1 MTRPTAGDITVHR
14 CVVRVVRQGGWSW
27 GPDPESLVQQVIE
40 ALPELLAERF
50 DARLAG
56 EGPDVEITEPVRV
69 SVLLGRSVGAGRFSL
84 ADMVVDPEVDVLAD
98 VVTVPVTSSDDG
110 ESIVDGRAD
119 GAWLAP
125 TPAMLFGELAERGE
139 LAALLALL
147 PDESLRVYVLALV
160 EDAVSEPPAAI
171 FDCVTAELARR
182 LSVEAVAV
190 SDLGLLVRSLSGS
203 SATPDRVPTD
213 DGAATDAVA
222 ARVEVAGAPAEA
234 VGETRVSSVLP
245 FLLAG
250 PLARTGYLDAI
261 GPALA
266 GAGQLAQAPLFAA
279 ALAYKVL
286 GDPAR
291 GWRHTNES
299 HAAAA
304 AFAGLE
310 SVPDLGD
317 FADRVR
323 HALPVLDGVLALSLC
338 RGHDPADP
346 LLVAGVD
353 GGLLL
358 VDTVGMFPIAW
369 APEVAG
375 LLPHWAACGRPSVA
389 VCDSPL
395 PPSSLQDLAS
405 AGVRLVTNVRPLR
418 GDPLSRAPWRTPLW
432 TFGEPDIR
440 LAADLPG
447 HAGHL
452 DELTRALFATRRAV
466 PRAPDG
472 ALERSVGLAASLG
485 LGMIAWMLW
494 RDRETPDPVLALT
507 RFADLEATVQYT
519 RDAVRVKVPLG
530 RRHTDLWRSGALA
543 DVPDVVWL
551 GGRPLTFSGG

>member
-27 GPDPESLVQQVIE
+27 GPDPESLVKQVIG
-40 ALPELLAERF
+40 ALPDLLAERF
-50 DARLAG
+50 DAQLTG

-69 SVLLGRSVGAGRFSL
+69 SVLLGRPALAGQFSL
-84 ADMVVDPEVDVLAD
+84 ADMVVEPEIDVLAD
-98 VVTVPVTSSDDG
+98 VVAVPVASTDAG
-110 ESIVDGRAD
+110 ESIVD

-125 TPAMLFGELAERGE
+125 TAAMLFGELAERGE

-147 PDESLRVYVLALV
+147 PDESLRVYVVALL
-160 EDAVSEPPAAI
+160 EGAVPEPPAVV
-171 FDCVTAELARR
+171 FDCVAAEVARR
-182 LSVEAVAV
+182 LSVEAVE
-190 SDLGLLVRSLSGS
+190 DLGQLVRSLPDA
-203 SATPDRVPTD
+203 SATPDHVSPD
-213 DGAATDAVA
+213 DGPATDAVS
-222 ARVEVAGAPAEA
+222 RVEVAGVPAEA
-234 VGETRVSSVLP
+234 VGEIRVSSVLP

-266 GAGQLAQAPLFAA
+266 GVDLLAQAPLFAA

-291 GWRHTNES
+291 GWRRTSEDS
-299 HAAAA
+299 AAAA

-323 HALPVLDGVLALSLC
+323 QALPVLDGVLALSLC
-338 RGHDPADP
+338 RGHDPTDP
-346 LLVAGVD
+346 LLVTGVD

-358 VDTVGMFPIAW
+358 VDAVGMFPIAW
-369 APEVAG
+369 APEAAD
-375 LLPHWAACGRPSVA
+375 LLPHWVACGRPSVA

-395 PPSSLQDLAS
+395 PPSSLRDLAS

-418 GDPLSRAPWRTPLW
+418 DDPLSRGPWRTPLW

-440 LAADLPG
+440 LAAELPG
-447 HAGHL
+447 HAERL
-452 DELTRALFATRRAV
+452 DELTRALFATRRAA
-466 PRAPDG
+466 PRAREG
-472 ALERSVGLAASLG
+472 ALERSAGLAASLG

-494 RDRETPDPVLALT
+494 RDKETPDPVLALT

-530 RRHTDLWRSGALA
+530 RRHADLWRSGALA

>member
-27 GPDPESLVQQVIE
+27 GPDPEGLVQEVIG
-40 ALPELLAERF
+40 ALPDLLAERF
-50 DARLAG
+50 DAQLTG
-56 EGPDVEITEPVRV
+56 EGPDLEITEPVRV
-69 SVLLGRSVGAGRFSL
+69 SVLLGRLGAEGRRLSL
-84 ADMVVDPEVDVLAD
+84 TDMVVEPDVDALTEVVA
-98 VVTVPVTSSDDG
+98 VPVPSPDTD
-110 ESIVDGRAD
+110 ESIVDDALV
-119 GAWLAP
+119 GAWLVP

-147 PDESLRVYVLALV
+147 PDETLRMYVVALV
-160 EDAVSEPPAAI
+160 EAAVSEPPAVVL
-171 FDCVTAELARR
+171 DCVTAEVARR
-182 LSVEAVAV
+182 LSVAEVAAEDLVRLVGSLPGVAAPTAPEDGSAASAAAVPPVEVAVAV
-190 SDLGLLVRSLSGS
+190 
-203 SATPDRVPTD
+203 PT
-213 DGAATDAVA
+213 
-222 ARVEVAGAPAEA
+222 EA
-234 VGETRVSSVLP
+234 VGETRVCSVLP

-266 GAGQLAQAPLFAA
+266 GADLLAQAPLFAA

-310 SVPDLGD
+310 AVPDLGD

-323 HALPVLDGVLALSLC
+323 RVMPVLDGVLALALC
-338 RGHDPADP
+338 RGHEPADP
-346 LLVAGVD
+346 LLITGVD

-358 VDTVGMFPIAW
+358 VDSAGMFPIAW
-369 APEVAG
+369 AEEVAG
-375 LLPHWAACGRPSVA
+375 LLPHWAACGRPPVA

-395 PPSSLQDLAS
+395 PPSSLRDLAS
-405 AGVRLVTNVRPLR
+405 ARVRFVTDVRPLR
-418 GDPLSRAPWRTPLW
+418 DDPLTRAPWRTPLW
-432 TFGEPDIR
+432 TFGAPDMR
-440 LAADLPG
+440 LAAALPG
-447 HAGHL
+447 HAGRL
-452 DELTRALFATRRAV
+452 DELTRALFATRRAA
-466 PRAPDG
+466 PRDRDG
-472 ALERSVGLAASLG
+472 ALDRGVGLAAALG
-485 LGMIAWMLW
+485 LGMIAWTLW

-519 RDAVRVKVPLG
+519 PDAVRVKVPLG
-530 RRHTDLWRSGALA
+530 RRHADLWRGGALA